1 MIEIAAVRIIKS
13 KNREQADLPHA
24 AGTRKIIMMALGS
37 SFDDKPNPNDSNGK
51 AIQKIQVKTLRDSWE
66 SQAHSEKIQ
75 LFLENVHHSFRSQLI
90 AFGGGSNLTYQQ
102 LTERANMI
110 ENAVNKNRNEVKTIQ
125 ESNQEHMKN
134 QIQQLTEQVM
144 AIQVNPRFKAP
155 YTMFPATNNRGAF
168 GARGRPWPKRAG
180 HNFRQ
185 AFRPRTFQPRNPMPA
200 RPANPANAICWTCNK
215 VGHFQ
220 RACPFNKQQVKV
232 ITGGSSASGNS
243 NHDVSASKDYGNIPS
258 LLDIDPGLPYYQEQF

>member
-1 MIEIAAVRIIKS
+1 M
-13 KNREQADLPHA
+13 L
-24 AGTRKIIMMALGS
+24 ALAS
-37 SFDDKPNPNDSNGK
+37 SFDDKPNPNDSNEK
-51 AIQKIQVKTLRDSWE
+51 VIQKIQVKTLRDSWE

-90 AFGGGSNLTYQQ
+90 AFGAGSNLTYQQ

-155 YTMFPATNNRGAF
+155 YTMFPATNNRGAT
-168 GARGRPWPKRAG
+168 GARGRPWPK
-180 HNFRQ
+180 
-185 AFRPRTFQPRNPMPA
+185 
-200 RPANPANAICWTCNK
+200 
-215 VGHFQ
+215 
-220 RACPFNKQQVKV
+220 
-232 ITGGSSASGNS
+232 
-243 NHDVSASKDYGNIPS
+243 
-258 LLDIDPGLPYYQEQF
+258 